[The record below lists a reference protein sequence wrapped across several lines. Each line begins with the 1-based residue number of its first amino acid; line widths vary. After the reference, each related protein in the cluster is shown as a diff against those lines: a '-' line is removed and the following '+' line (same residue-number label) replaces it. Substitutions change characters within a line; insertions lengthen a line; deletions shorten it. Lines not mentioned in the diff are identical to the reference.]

1 MAVGHERTFNVKIQC
16 LGTSRAISDILAAP
30 FDGSRFMSE
39 ESPHSV
45 SVDARGERCPMPL
58 LMAKRALREVPS
70 GGVLEVLSTDAGS
83 ERDFES
89 FARLAGHRVQC
100 TRRDDDVLCLTITK
114 A

>member
-1 MAVGHERTFNVKIQC
+1 M
-16 LGTSRAISDILAAP
+16 SDP
-30 FDGSRFMSE
+30 FTPVD
-39 ESPHSV
+39 

-58 LMAKRALREVPS
+58 LLAKRALRDIPT

-89 FARLAGHRVQC
+89 FARLAGHQVSCERLP
-100 TRRDDDVLCLTITK
+100 DDVLRLIIIK

>member
-1 MAVGHERTFNVKIQC
+1 M
-16 LGTSRAISDILAAP
+16 SDP
-30 FDGSRFMSE
+30 SMPVD
-39 ESPHSV
+39 

-58 LMAKRALREVPS
+58 LMAKRALREIPV

-89 FARLAGHRVQC
+89 FARLAGHQVSCERLP
-100 TRRDDDVLCLTITK
+100 DDVLRLMIIK

>member
-1 MAVGHERTFNVKIQC
+1 M
-16 LGTSRAISDILAAP
+16 SDPSLP
-30 FDGSRFMSE
+30 VD
-39 ESPHSV
+39 

-58 LMAKRALREVPS
+58 LMAKRALREIPV

-89 FARLAGHRVQC
+89 FARLAGHQVSCERLP
-100 TRRDDDVLCLTITK
+100 DDVLRLMIIK

>member
-1 MAVGHERTFNVKIQC
+1 M
-16 LGTSRAISDILAAP
+16 SDPSAP
-30 FDGSRFMSE
+30 VD
-39 ESPHSV
+39 

-58 LMAKRALREVPS
+58 LMAKRALREIPV

-89 FARLAGHRVQC
+89 FARLAGHQVSCERLP
-100 TRRDDDVLCLTITK
+100 DDVLRLMIIE

>member
-1 MAVGHERTFNVKIQC
+1 MLEN
-16 LGTSRAISDILAAP
+16 AA
-30 FDGSRFMSE
+30 
-39 ESPHSV
+39 HTA

-58 LMAKRALREVPS
+58 LMAKRALRDVPS

-83 ERDFES
+83 ERDFKS
-89 FARLAGHRVQC
+89 FARLAGHRVDC

>member
-1 MAVGHERTFNVKIQC
+1 M
-16 LGTSRAISDILAAP
+16 SDP
-30 FDGSRFMSE
+30 FTPVD
-39 ESPHSV
+39 

-58 LMAKRALREVPS
+58 LLAKRALRDIPT

-89 FARLAGHRVQC
+89 FARLAGHQVSCERLP
-100 TRRDDDVLCLTITK
+100 DDVLRLMIIK

>member
-1 MAVGHERTFNVKIQC
+1 M
-16 LGTSRAISDILAAP
+16 SDPSAP
-30 FDGSRFMSE
+30 VD
-39 ESPHSV
+39 

-58 LMAKRALREVPS
+58 LMAKRALREIPV

-89 FARLAGHRVQC
+89 FARLAGHQVSCERLP
-100 TRRDDDVLCLTITK
+100 DDVLRVMIIK

>member
-1 MAVGHERTFNVKIQC
+1 MFDP
-16 LGTSRAISDILAAP
+16 SAP
-30 FDGSRFMSE
+30 VD
-39 ESPHSV
+39 

-58 LMAKRALREVPS
+58 LMAKRALREIPV

-89 FARLAGHRVQC
+89 FARLAGHQVSCERLP
-100 TRRDDDVLCLTITK
+100 DDVLRLMIIK